1 MAKKEI
7 IYSPYKLL
15 IFSIAFLSLFLTGC
29 SSEDGGNQAMNEKID
44 RITINAKKKLISMIT
59 TQEAVFAKQ
68 KSFVIITDQ
77 KGQEPSF
84 KDWVIGD
91 PQSCYGYYTR
101 AQNVKSNTNI
111 NYITDSIFVYAF
123 QDACKGHWGF
133 PGFTLNLYVGAV
145 FAVKVP
151 DSKQLKMVSVIC
163 KENNTAYLSRK
174 NLSLPEYTSGVLKC
188 PSKTTKVYFND
199 SNNYPK

>member
-7 IYSPYKLL
+7 IYSPCKLL
-15 IFSIAFLSLFLTGC
+15 IFSIGFLSLLLTGC
-29 SSEDGGNQAMNEKID
+29 SSEDGGNQAMSEKID
-44 RITINAKKKLISMIT
+44 RITIKAKKKLISMIT
-59 TQEAVFAKQ
+59 TQEAVFSKQ

-77 KGQEPSF
+77 KGQEPSL

-101 AQNVKSNTNI
+101 AENVKNNTNI
-111 NYITDSIFVYAF
+111 NNIADSIYVYAF

-133 PGFTLNLYVGAV
+133 TLKLYVGAV
-145 FAVKVP
+145 FAVKLP

-163 KENNTAYLSRK
+163 KENDTAYLSRK
-174 NLSLPEYTSGVLKC
+174 SLSLPEYTNGGLKC
-188 PSKTTKVYFND
+188 PSKTTQVYFND
-199 SNNYPK
+199 SNNSPK